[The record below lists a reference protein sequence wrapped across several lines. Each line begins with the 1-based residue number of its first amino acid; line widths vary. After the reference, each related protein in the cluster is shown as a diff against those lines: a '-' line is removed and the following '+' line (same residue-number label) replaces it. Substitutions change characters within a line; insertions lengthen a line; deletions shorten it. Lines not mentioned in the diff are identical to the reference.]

1 MGGTTAQIPHPGF
14 TDSESTKQIKT
25 FSSQRTHLQD
35 EPLLGTSDNIL
46 PTDHD
51 FQTLHPKHRM
61 SPKNYKCH
69 IWDGGHGSS
78 SPLLIFF

>member
-46 PTDHD
+46 PAQ
-51 FQTLHPKHRM
+51 QTMTSKPCT
-61 SPKNYKCH
+61 PNTECH
-69 IWDGGHGSS
+69 LKIINVISGMEAMG
-78 SPLLIFF
+78 PLPHF